1 MVVSVEIMSD
11 SLYQR
16 YGRQVLGGVILAL
29 ALLSAVGGYFQIE
42 QRGLAA
48 VGDVGVSLY
57 IAGLVIWG
65 FFKEGF
71 DTVRFRVALYFGLA
85 LWGTVDVLGGSES
98 PFSYALLIG
107 GSLLLARA
115 AYKYADRQRQPVYE
129 R

>member
-1 MVVSVEIMSD
+1 MSD
-11 SLYQR
+11 SLYGR
-16 YGRQVLGGVILAL
+16 YGRQVLGGIILGL

-48 VGDVGVSLY
+48 IGDVGVSLY
-57 IAGLVIWG
+57 IAALVVWG

-71 DTVRFRVALYFGLA
+71 DTFRFRAALYFGLV
-85 LWGTVDVLGGSES
+85 LWGTVDILGGSES
-98 PFSYALLIG
+98 PLSYVLLIG

-115 AYKYADRQRQPVYE
+115 MYKYAEQQRKPVYE